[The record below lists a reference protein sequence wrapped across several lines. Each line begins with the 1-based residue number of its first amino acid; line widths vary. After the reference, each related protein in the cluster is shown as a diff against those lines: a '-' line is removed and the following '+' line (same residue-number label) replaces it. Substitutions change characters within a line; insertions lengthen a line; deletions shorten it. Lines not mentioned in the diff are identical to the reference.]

1 MLKKT
6 SFILLSSTILA
17 GIAFS
22 SASMADTLA
31 DTIDAFN
38 KSTEPTGGYEV
49 PSSGIVTTEKDSGES
64 LATGPVVERGDFT
77 IDGEANPTATI
88 KGSVGVRSSNPS
100 SDRAELYVYK
110 VGDGFQVSDDY
121 AVTSEGG
128 WTNLTSS
135 SVTSNYAAASVSE
148 GDLTIQSSS
157 FSGSKNSWSI
167 DNADANATAGS
178 GNNGGAIYVGAN
190 GNLNIGSSLFHNN
203 DSEMY
208 GGAIDL
214 DHVSAKIGKI
224 TNTYFIENTAGLHG
238 GALDVHGEVVDI
250 KNSHFVKNVS
260 PLGGAIYIHDGAVIK
275 NIENTN
281 FQENKAGVGGAIY
294 QFADATE
301 ATVIKDSTFKNNQA
315 VGTTD
320 SKDGAGSAIRVGG
333 NLQTENVT
341 FSGNKVIT
349 GTAAGSTVLGGTV
362 YVDTNGTYAS
372 TGDTFDGNTSVADGG
387 AIYNA
392 GTTTLTNT
400 TIENNKAT
408 GNGGAVYNAGQLKI
422 TGTTTMSG
430 NVAKIGSNL
439 YNTDAGTVNI
449 EDVHDNVDLDYNP
462 FTVTTAPS
470 SSRTL
475 FDQKGDIYN
484 AGTMNITNSDLQLH
498 NGINTNTALTET
510 AKKVGTVNIAN
521 SRIDL
526 GGSGVAGDG
535 TIYADTVNIKAGSKI
550 QTHVSTNASGSH
562 GKISANDITVSADNT
577 SLGIIVGVGELAAGE
592 KREYE
597 VLDAKNG
604 VSGEFENIANNKL
617 YDIAA
622 KGDGVY
628 EISRKK
634 EFCPDGNCDPN
645 ESATAKGWIDGT
657 AITGNEV
664 ATNIQDKLNTLWQS
678 DGCSD
683 EVKTA
688 LDGLAPD
695 VSPLI
700 QAHATEITR
709 RLSAVISERFYNSME
724 RTGYVHRGKRFYR
737 FPRHDSNLWVQ
748 GLYGKS
754 KYDVRKGW
762 DMDTK
767 GIAVGFDG
775 HVTDALRMGVS
786 YAYTK
791 ADGDSVGRETT
802 IDSHTGTIYGE
813 YNPNRYYANWLAM
826 YTRSEYDEEKK
837 VFDHRVSANYDVD
850 AIGAQVMLGRKMGP
864 YVQEDWASGVIKPE
878 IGMRYLYTKQHE
890 YTDSVGQ
897 KVGSADG
904 HTLTG
909 ILGAQY
915 TIGYT
920 LSPTLSWYPEL
931 RAALTYDF
939 IEPDTSMRVNLL
951 NGSTYTVK
959 TENMDRLGIEV
970 GARVGLD
977 INRKA
982 EISLEY
988 EGLFKGD

>member
-1 MLKKT
+1 VGQEIVGQYTNT
-6 SFILLSSTILA
+6 SDTE
-17 GIAFS
+17 
-22 SASMADTLA
+22 SA
-31 DTIDAFN
+31 
-38 KSTEPTGGYEV
+38 
-49 PSSGIVTTEKDSGES
+49 
-64 LATGPVVERGDFT
+64 
-77 IDGEANPTATI
+77 
-88 KGSVGVRSSNPS
+88 
-100 SDRAELYVYK
+100 
-110 VGDGFQVSDDY
+110 
-121 AVTSEGG
+121 
-128 WTNLTSS
+128 
-135 SVTSNYAAASVSE
+135 
-148 GDLTIQSSS
+148 
-157 FSGSKNSWSI
+157 
-167 DNADANATAGS
+167 ATAD

-214 DHVSAKIGKI
+214 DDVSAKIGLI
-224 TNTYFIENTAGLHG
+224 TGTYFIENTAGLHG

-250 KNSHFVKNVS
+250 KDSHFVKNVS

-294 QFADATE
+294 QFADAIE

-400 TIENNKAT
+400 TIANNTAI
-408 GNGGAVYNAGQLKI
+408 GNGGAVYNTGQLKI

-430 NVAKIGSNL
+430 NTAELGSNL

-449 EDVHDNVDLDYNP
+449 EDVHDNVDLDYAP
-462 FTVTTAPS
+462 FTDTTVPS
-470 SSRTL
+470 PSRTL
-475 FDQKGDIYN
+475 FDQTGDIYN

-498 NGINTNTALTET
+498 NGINTNTTLTET
-510 AKKVGTVNIAN
+510 AKKVGTVNIEN

-526 GGSGVAGDG
+526 GGTNVDGDG
-535 TIYADTVNIKAGSKI
+535 TIYADAVNIKAGSKI
-550 QTHVSTNASGSH
+550 QTHVSTDADGSH
-562 GKISANDITVSADNT
+562 GKISANDITVSNDNT
-577 SLGIIVGVGELAAGE
+577 SLGVIVGVGELAEGE

-597 VLDAKNG
+597 VLDAANG
-604 VSGEFENIANNKL
+604 VVGEFANIANNKL

-634 EFCPDGNCDPN
+634 EFCPDGNCDEN
-645 ESATAKGWIDGT
+645 ENATLEGWIGGSV
-657 AITGNEV
+657 ITGNDV
-664 ATNIQDKLNTLWQS
+664 AADIQDKLNELAQTV
-678 DGCSD
+678 GCESD
-683 EVKTA
+683 EYRDA

-826 YTRSEYDEEKK
+826 YTRSEYDEDKK
-837 VFDHRVSANYDVD
+837 VFDHNVTANYDVD

-864 YVQEDWASGVIKPE
+864 YVRKDWASGVIKPE
-878 IGMRYLYTKQHE
+878 IGMRYLYTKQHG

-951 NGSTYTVK
+951 NGSTYEVK
-959 TENMDRLGIEV
+959 TENMDRFGIEV

-982 EISLEY
+982 EVSLEY
-988 EGLFKGD
+988 EGLFKGDYTNHTGLANLKYKF